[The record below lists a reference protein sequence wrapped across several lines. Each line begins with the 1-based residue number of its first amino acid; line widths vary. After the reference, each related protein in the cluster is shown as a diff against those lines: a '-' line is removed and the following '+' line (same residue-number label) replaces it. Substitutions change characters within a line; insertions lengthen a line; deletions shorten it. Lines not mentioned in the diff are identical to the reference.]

1 MLGSQSRN
9 QVSQSGVPSGT
20 SLPTQASP
28 PQLCPHGRT
37 RDLDA
42 LLAVIRAARQFIYAS
57 VMEYLPTTCFR
68 HPPRWV

>member
-1 MLGSQSRN
+1 M
-9 QVSQSGVPSGT
+9 SQSGVPSGT

-28 PQLCPHGRT
+28 PQLCPQGRT